1 MCEVFFFND
10 FQTSNVEKKLYTY
23 IIIVCVYVKR
33 GKFSMF
39 QTFQELHP
47 LIFGYVMVSYYSNSH
62 GFCLLTSNFCS
73 IALHLCS
80 YGL

>member
-1 MCEVFFFND
+1 MIFKHLMLK
-10 FQTSNVEKKLYTY
+10 KKLYTY

-47 LIFGYVMVSYYSNSH
+47 LIFGY
-62 GFCLLTSNFCS
+62 GFGLL
-73 IALHLCS
+73 LW
-80 YGL
+80 